1 MADQPLGI
9 VHVTAPAP
17 VGGLE
22 RVVQA
27 LAIGQHRDGHRVLV
41 VGVVEPSETLHPF
54 FAPLHEAGVAA
65 EAVTL
70 PGRAYLR
77 ERREVRARLRQARPD
92 IVHTHGYRSDLLDGP
107 VARALGVPIVSTV
120 HGSSRMGGKSHLFEW
135 MQRRAWRRFDGVVVV
150 SRALEVELRND
161 GTSADNLALIPNA
174 WPGTE
179 STWSRAQARR
189 HLCLET
195 DAPVLAFVGRL
206 IPAKGP
212 DLFVQALA
220 ELADQRWQAVIVGDG
235 GERTEVERLVR
246 SHGLGDRVRMVG
258 HQDDAT
264 RLFPAFDAFVLSSRT
279 EGTPIVLFEAMAARV
294 PVVVSSVGG
303 VPDVIGKAEGW
314 LVPPLQPAATAAAL
328 RALLA
333 DPAEAVCRAAA
344 ARDRLEHQF
353 SARSWLDCHEVL
365 YRRLVAGTAAALG
378 RP

>member
-1 MADQPLGI
+1 MADDRLGI

-27 LAIGQHRDGHRVLV
+27 LAVGQHRDGHRVLV
-41 VGVVEPSETLHPF
+41 VGVVEPSETAHPF
-54 FAPLHEAGVAA
+54 FTPLREAGVAVA
-65 EAVTL
+65 TVTL

-77 ERREVRARLRQARPD
+77 ERREVHALLQRARPD
-92 IVHTHGYRSDLLDGP
+92 IVHTHGYRSDLLDAP

-150 SRALEVELRND
+150 SRGLEAELLRD
-161 GTSADNLALIPNA
+161 GTAANKLALIPNA
-174 WPGTE
+174 WPGAQP
-179 STWSRAQARR
+179 TWTREQARR
-189 HLCLET
+189 YLRLET

-212 DLFVQALA
+212 DLFVQTLA
-220 ELADQRWQAVIVGDG
+220 ELADHRWQAVIVGDG
-235 GERTEVERLVR
+235 GERAAVERLVR
-246 SHGLGDRVRMVG
+246 AHGLEDRVRMAG

-279 EGTPIVLFEAMAARV
+279 EGTPIVLFEAMAAQV

-303 VPDVIGKAEGW
+303 VPDVIGEAEGW
-314 LVPPLQPAATAAAL
+314 VVPPMQPTATAAAL

-333 DPAEAVCRAAA
+333 DPAEAMRRSAA
-344 ARDRLEHQF
+344 ARDRLEREF
-353 SARSWLDCHEVL
+353 NNRSWLDRHELL
-365 YRRLVAGTAAALG
+365 YRRLVAGGAAS
-378 RP
+378 RIRS